1 MKIGI
6 DIRTLMDKR
15 YSGVSNYTLG
25 LVNELLRQDRANE
38 YKLYYNSGQDVSKRI
53 PAFNFANAEVV
64 ATRYPNKIF
73 NYVMQKTLQRPLI
86 DQLLDVDIFFMPHI
100 NFAALSDECQKV
112 ITIHDLSWLRYP
124 HFFSVRKNIW
134 HYLIN
139 IKKLLAKFDVIVA
152 VSESTKRDL
161 IERLQ
166 IPENK
171 IKVIYSGVNDAFY
184 NNVNAE
190 QTEVIKKKYSLPERY
205 FLYLGNFE
213 PRKNIVGIIKAYN
226 QFRQEYPEYHNHE
239 LVLAGGNGWKDN
251 EVWRL
256 LGDSPDQE
264 GIRVLGY
271 IAEEDKGYLYRSAA
285 AFIYPSFYEGF
296 GLPVLEALTSGVP
309 VITSANSSLP
319 EVAGVAAIY
328 VNPFNLSEL
337 TKVMAMIIEDCQIVS
352 QLKDRAVLIKDKF
365 SWQQAAID
373 YLQVFRNLS

>member
-6 DIRTLMDKR
+6 DIRTLMDRR

-25 LVNELLRQDRANE
+25 LVNELLRQDQVNE

-73 NYVMQKTLQRPLI
+73 NYVMQKTLRRPLI
-86 DQLLDVDIFFMPHI
+86 DQMLGVDIFFMPHI
-100 NFAALSDECQKV
+100 NFVVLSEKCKKI

-139 IKKLLAKFDVIVA
+139 IKKLLAQFDIIVA
-152 VSESTKRDL
+152 VSENTKRDL
-161 IERLQ
+161 MELLQ

-171 IKVIYSGVNDAFY
+171 IKVIYSGVNDGFR
-184 NNVNAE
+184 NNVTAE
-190 QTEVIKKKYSLPERY
+190 QITVIKKKYNLPKHY
-205 FLYLGNFE
+205 FFYLGNFE
-213 PRKNIVGIIKAYN
+213 PRKNIAGIIKAYS
-226 QFRQEYPEYHNHE
+226 QFRQEYPEYHDYK
-239 LVLAGGNGWKDN
+239 LVLAGSRGWKDDA
-251 EVWRL
+251 VWKL
-256 LGDSPDQE
+256 LEDSPDQKY
-264 GIRVLGY
+264 IHVLGY
-271 IAEEDKGYLYRSAA
+271 IAEEDKSYLYHLAT

-296 GLPVLEALTSGVP
+296 GLPVLEALAVGVP

-319 EVAGVAAIY
+319 EVAGAAAIY
-328 VNPFNLSEL
+328 VNPYNSHEL
-337 TKVMAMIIEDCQIVS
+337 TKAMAMILQAGQIIV
-352 QLKDRAVLIKDKF
+352 QLKEQSASSKEKF

-373 YLQVFRNLS
+373 YLKIFHSFG